1 MLEGVGLGRARPSFL
16 TACLS
21 QGAYPR
27 SPPARIQ
34 RAGRDPVRGIAS
46 GLRSLGLEG
55 GACWDDALGRIAPER
70 DQELAGERHDRDPA
84 DPPTPLPDART
95 EPDAQGRGWL
105 MAEPEPGELD
115 QGVAQAAVAAL

>member
-34 RAGRDPVRGIAS
+34 RTGRDPARGMALS
-46 GLRSLGLEG
+46 LARLGLEDG
-55 GACWDDALGRIAPER
+55 PLRDDALRRIAPEGH
-70 DQELAGERHDRDPA
+70 QQLAGERYDGDPA
-84 DPPTPLPDART
+84 DPSTALPDTGTKQA
-95 EPDAQGRGWL
+95 L
-105 MAEPEPGELD
+105 KAESG
-115 QGVAQAAVAAL
+115 

>member
-1 MLEGVGLGRARPSFL
+1 MPRSA
-16 TACLS
+16 ALS
-21 QGAYPR
+21 QLRWPA
-27 SPPARIQ
+27 SPPLSSSLGARKCMK
-34 RAGRDPVRGIAS
+34 RLTSFSD
-46 GLRSLGLEG
+46 GLLGLEG
-55 GACWDDALGRIAPER
+55 GARGDDALGRIAPER
-70 DQELAGERHDRDPA
+70 DQELAGKRHDRDPA

>member
-34 RAGRDPVRGIAS
+34 RTGRDPVRGIAS

-55 GACWDDALGRIAPER
+55 GACWDDALGRIAPECH
-70 DQELAGERHDRDPA
+70 QKLAGKRHDRDPA
-84 DPPTPLPDART
+84 DPPTPLPDAGA
-95 EPDAQGRGWL
+95 EPYAQGRVRL

-115 QGVAQAAVAAL
+115 HAMAQAAVAGL